1 MRQAPSRRARRLA
14 TSAIVVHMQRELV
27 IASIV
32 AGALA
37 LAGCSGEGTGESA
50 ADAGE
55 SSTSDG
61 STSTAADATSAT
73 STTSAET
80 LGTTTG
86 DTSSDTSS
94 GDTSSATTTGDTDA
108 TGDTD
113 TTSDTDTT
121 GDTSGP
127 LCPGGGLGPGDHTI
141 PLEHGG
147 QSRSFKLHI
156 PPGYDGAEPTPLVVN
171 IHGLTSNPDQ
181 QVLFSEMNPQSDAE
195 GFLVAYPAGLQ
206 NSWNAGACCGGAQSQ
221 GVDDVGFL
229 RAMVAAIEEV
239 TCVDARR
246 IYATGMSNGGMMTN
260 RLACEASDLFAAFA
274 PVSAVLVQEPCQPAR
289 PIPILHFNGTA
300 DVLVAYDGG
309 LFQGA
314 PATFA
319 AWAELSGC
327 TGDPVETYK
336 KGAASCMTYDTC
348 DDGAEVTLCTLT
360 GMNHCW
366 PGNDFCPLPPTN
378 TDISANEAMWEF
390 FQAHPLP

>member
-1 MRQAPSRRARRLA
+1 
-14 TSAIVVHMQRELV
+14 MQRELL
-27 IASIV
+27 ITPLASLL

-37 LAGCSGEGTGESA
+37 LAGCSGD
-50 ADAGE
+50 DAGDA
-55 SSTSDG
+55 STADGSTSDG
-61 STSTAADATSAT
+61 SGSSSTAAASTSSATTDATSG
-73 STTSAET
+73 SGSAGET
-80 LGTTTG
+80 LATTG
-86 DTSSDTSS
+86 DTSTAS
-94 GDTSSATTTGDTDA
+94 TTGDTS

-113 TTSDTDTT
+113 TAGGTS
-121 GDTSGP
+121 GDTSTGP

-156 PPGYDGAEPTPLVVN
+156 PPGYDGADPTPLIVN

-181 QVLFSEMNPQSDAE
+181 QALFSEMNPLSDAE
-195 GFLVAYPAGLQ
+195 GFLVAYPAGIQ

-221 GVDDVGFL
+221 GLDDVGFL
-229 RAMVAAIEEV
+229 RAVVAAIEEV

-274 PVSAVLVQEPCQPAR
+274 PVSAVLVQEPCAPAR

-300 DVLVAYDGG
+300 DVLVSYNGG

-327 TGDPVETYK
+327 TGDPVETFN